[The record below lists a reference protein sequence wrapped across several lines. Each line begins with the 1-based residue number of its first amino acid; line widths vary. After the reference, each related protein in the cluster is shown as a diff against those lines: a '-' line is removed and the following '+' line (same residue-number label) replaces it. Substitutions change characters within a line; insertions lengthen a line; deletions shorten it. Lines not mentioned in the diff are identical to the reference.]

1 MQATRFSS
9 CFART
14 TNLVH
19 SCLTTPCIRP
29 WARNVS
35 LTRPGSSH
43 LFSSLSLSGS
53 RQSFPHAHTKRRYQH
68 LANPPEP
75 PASKPSVA
83 VPGAPPPP
91 KIDSKLSS
99 NPVNADLDGKE
110 PTRAEQRRSDWTII
124 RRLMVNVWPK
134 NDWKT
139 RGTVLFGFGLLIT
152 AKLLN
157 VQVPLLF
164 KSVVDALNI
173 EMTSSSTAWI
183 IAGSLILGYGGARIG
198 ATLSSELLNAVFANI
213 GQRAIRKVARETFEH
228 LLNLDLK
235 FHLSR
240 QTGGLTRAIDRGT
253 KGITFLIQAV
263 LFRIVPTALE
273 ISMVCG
279 ILTYKFGWDFAA
291 ITAAAMVAYTWFT
304 VRTTSWRTRFRRE
317 ANKADNKAATVAVD
331 SLINFEAVK
340 HFNNEKYEIAQYDK
354 HLAKYEESSV
364 KITTSLAYLNSGQ
377 NVIFSSA
384 LTMTMFLAAQGVVN
398 GTMTVGDLVMV
409 NQLIF
414 QLSLPLNFL
423 GTIYRE
429 MRQNLLD
436 MEVLFKL
443 VEENK
448 PPQDSPTAKP
458 LSLKGGSIRFENV
471 AFGYHPNRPIFRDL
485 SFTVPAGKKVAI
497 VGPSGCGKSTV
508 FRLLYRFYEPSAGRI
523 YIDDQEI
530 HDITMQSIRK
540 AIGVVPQD
548 TPLFHADIMHNVRYG
563 KLEASDEEVIAAA
576 EKANV
581 HQTVMRLPDGY
592 QTQVGERGLMI
603 SGGEKQR
610 LAVARVMLK
619 DPPILFFDEATSA
632 LDAHTESELMK
643 NINNTLLDKARTSIF
658 IAHRLRTVVE
668 ADLIIVLKD
677 GEVVEQ
683 GTHDELMRKRGL
695 YHSMW
700 QQQASIESFED
711 EKAADLTN

>member
-1 MQATRFSS
+1 MAQPPPEDGIPATKNAASPS
-9 CFART
+9 A
-14 TNLVH
+14 TNSTVQQTH
-19 SCLTTPCIRP
+19 
-29 WARNVS
+29 
-35 LTRPGSSH
+35 GSS
-43 LFSSLSLSGS
+43 
-53 RQSFPHAHTKRRYQH
+53 T
-68 LANPPEP
+68 
-75 PASKPSVA
+75 VA
-83 VPGAPPPP
+83 AAAGKAVATTSTATAKTTAPPPP
-91 KIDSKLSS
+91 K
-99 NPVNADLDGKE
+99 KE
-110 PTRAEQRRSDWTII
+110 HPTNAEQRRTDWSII
-124 RRLMVNVWPK
+124 KRLMVNVWPK

-139 RGTVLFGFGLLIT
+139 RLTVLGGFGLLVL
-152 AKLLN
+152 AKVLN
-157 VQVPLLF
+157 VQVPQIF
-164 KSVVDALNI
+164 KSVVDSLNVDI
-173 EMTSSSTAWI
+173 TSSSTVWVL
-183 IAGSLILGYGGARIG
+183 AGSLIIGYGAARIG

-213 GQRAIRKVARETFEH
+213 SQRAVRKVARQTFEH

-253 KGITFLIQAV
+253 KIA
-263 LFRIVPTALE
+263 PTALE
-273 ISMVCG
+273 ISM
-279 ILTYKFGWDFAA
+279 TYKFGWDFAA
-291 ITAAAMVAYTWFT
+291 ITALAMVAYTWFT

-317 ANKADNKAATVAVD
+317 ANQADNKAATVAVD

-354 HLAKYEESSV
+354 HLADYEKSSV

-384 LTMTMFLAAQGVVN
+384 LTLAMFLAAQGVVN

-436 MEVLFKL
+436 MEVLYKL
-443 VEENK
+443 VEENT
-448 PPQDSPTAKP
+448 PAKDAEDAQP
-458 LSLKGGSIRFENV
+458 LTLNGGSIRFDNV
-471 AFGYHPNRPIFRDL
+471 AFAYHPDRPIFRNL

-508 FRLLYRFYEPSAGRI
+508 FRLLYRFYEPSSGRI
-523 YIDDQEI
+523 FIDGQDVTRVQLE
-530 HDITMQSIRK
+530 SLRRN
-540 AIGVVPQD
+540 IGVVPQD

-563 KLEASDEEVIAAA
+563 RLDATDEEVVEAAR
-576 EKANV
+576 KANV
-581 HQTVMRLPDGY
+581 DKTIERLPAGY
-592 QTQVGERGLMI
+592 GTMVGERGLMI

-643 NINNTLLDKARTSIF
+643 NINTALLDKARTSIF

-668 ADLIIVLKD
+668 SDLIIVLRE

-683 GTHDELMRKRGL
+683 GTHDELMKLRGL
-695 YHSMW
+695 YYSMW
-700 QQQASIESFED
+700 QQQASLEKIEE
-711 EKAADLTN
+711 EGEEALEG